1 MSSRVKG
8 WDERFKTARAM
19 HIDGFEDVYAKWEK
33 KRKQAKNPSAAQQKN
48 GKKEQFV
55 KEQLALERRMDAII
69 DWDRGAR
76 LEKKTDD
83 IKIDTGAIRA
93 KQEEDSKLIRGLADQ
108 LETDRGTMNKFDRVN
123 SGAALPDRLP
133 DQTARERL
141 AIVYG
146 EIRRLQSEGKNL
158 RPEVAAELRAQRPA
172 AAKGRGRGR
181 GSASKPTAG
190 GKDSSAGQTKLA
202 DHFGKSPPT
211 PSTDVPS
218 PTPTSTD
225 VPSPAIASATDTC
238 TDTDGGP
245 FVLTIRRHHDKAL
258 RIACEADASC
268 LDVRCDA
275 AREIQCDHWEIKL
288 ANGPFTLS
296 DETPASAYKGQTLW
310 VKKA

>member
-1 MSSRVKG
+1 MIPFGYQARK
-8 WDERFKTARAM
+8 RLTTAL
-19 HIDGFEDVYAKWEK
+19 
-33 KRKQAKNPSAAQQKN
+33 AQN
-48 GKKEQFV
+48 LITKEQFT
-55 KEQLALERRMDAII
+55 EWDA
-69 DWDRGAR
+69 AR
-76 LEKKTDD
+76 EKKNQNSGQA
-83 IKIDTGAIRA
+83 KEEARA
-93 KQEEDSKLIRGLADQ
+93 KEEALRTQLFAIVNGNTPAAGVARSVRIEVGVEDIQNQ
-108 LETDRGTMNKFDRVN
+108 LETDRETINKFERVN

-133 DQTARERL
+133 DQTARDRL

-158 RPEVAAELRAQRPA
+158 RPEVAAELRAQRPVA

-225 VPSPAIASATDTC
+225 VPSPAIAGATDTC

-245 FVLTIRRHHDKAL
+245 FVLTVRRHHGKSL
-258 RIACEADASC
+258 HIECEADDSC
-268 LDVRCDA
+268 LDVRCNA
-275 AREIQCDHWEIKL
+275 ARKIQCDHWEIKL

-296 DETPASAYKGQTLW
+296 DDTPASAYKGQTLW